1 MGMGGAYQDQY
12 ERDRRRKAEI
22 QAEAMA
28 SEKTAVYNLGEIRK
42 LEKRIAR
49 LESEVL
55 AHAKSITTLDRM
67 LTAMCHEAEGAPPD
81 AGMLEAVQ

>member
-1 MGMGGAYQDQY
+1 MTDN
-12 ERDRRRKAEI
+12 EI
-22 QAEAMA
+22 RQEIELSEEA
-28 SEKTAVYNLGEIRK
+28 SEEKAVYNLEKIRK

>member
-1 MGMGGAYQDQY
+1 MID
-12 ERDRRRKAEI
+12 KEI
-22 QAEAMA
+22 LRAIADEAEASVGA
-28 SEKTAVYNLGEIRK
+28 AVYNLEKIRK

>member
-1 MGMGGAYQDQY
+1 MTDN
-12 ERDRRRKAEI
+12 EI
-22 QAEAMA
+22 RQEIELSEEA
-28 SEKTAVYNLGEIRK
+28 SEEKAVYNLEKIRK

-49 LESEVL
+49 LEFEVL